1 VDLNRRTPAHGE
13 VVPLTRTSSR
23 FADFSAR
30 DNRAWGHV
38 QLGLSYDS
46 YGASPARY
54 AVQDPPRQPDAQS
67 PAGGVSSSVAD
78 LAKWMT
84 LVLAQ
89 GKWQGRQHLSTHALQ
104 AAMTAQPGSNY
115 GYGFNAGPD
124 PHGHASVSHS
134 GAFLMGAHTAFILWP
149 QDKLGITVL
158 TNAQPRGLAEAITLT
173 FGELA
178 LGEVPADG
186 AGTDWLAAMQD
197 NMHSLYKPLG
207 RLAGQSPPDD
217 PTPPQPLDSYTG
229 RYANTYYGDAE
240 VTLDEETSALEIV
253 LGPAQVRHRL
263 RHWDGDLF
271 VFEPAGENAPPGSVS
286 AVEFGPEQMQIEYYG
301 EDAEHGRFERAAE

>member
-1 VDLNRRTPAHGE
+1 MDLNRRTPAHGE

-149 QDKLGITVL
+149 EEKLGITVL
-158 TNAQPRGLAEAITLT
+158 TNAQPRGLAEAIALT
-173 FGELA
+173 FGERA
-178 LGEVPADG
+178 LGETSS
-186 AGTDWLAAMQD
+186 TDWLAAMQA
-197 NMHSLYKPLG
+197 NMHSLYTPLG
-207 RLAGQSPPDD
+207 RLAGQTPPDS
-217 PTPPQPLDSYTG
+217 PAPPQPLENYTG
-229 RYANTYYGDAE
+229 RYANAYYGEATVQRNE
-240 VTLDEETSALEIV
+240 GTGELELI
-253 LGPAQVRHRL
+253 LGPAHVRHPL
-263 RHWDGDLF
+263 RHWSGDLF
-271 VFEPAGENAPPGSVS
+271 VFEPLGENGPPGSVS
-286 AVEFGPEQMQIEYYG
+286 AVEFGAGEMQVEYYG
-301 EDAEHGRFERAAE
+301 EDLAKGRFARVELDG